1 MIENFYGTFTFGLL
15 FTTVAVLGSLII
27 TRYFLWPILKIVL
40 TPIIGG
46 CLVSYEFLEKAF
58 PGKKEIQVK
67 VEKSSNFFDLWI
79 KNFIKNYILISFLF
93 VVLPFVLFI
102 NCYQSLNLYKNFF
115 TSDLNILIDIIF
127 SLFGLLVYGLVIS
140 YVLKIFLKD
149 DFKLYVPFG
158 FLFMAVFIINDKFF

>member
-1 MIENFYGTFTFGLL
+1 MIENFYGTFTFALL
-15 FTTVAVLGSLII
+15 FTSLAVLGSLII
-27 TRYFLWPILKIVL
+27 LKYLLWPVLEIIL

-46 CLVSYEFLEKAF
+46 CVALSEIIEKIF
-58 PGKKEIQVK
+58 ERKKEKID
-67 VEKSSNFFDLWI
+67 KSSSFGELWI

-102 NCYQSLNLYKNFF
+102 NCYQSLILYKSFF

-127 SLFGLLVYGLVIS
+127 SLFGLLVYGFAIS
-140 YVLKIFLKD
+140 YALKVFLKD

-158 FLFMAVFIINDKFF
+158 FLFMAVLIINDKFF